1 MKFKHLTVILGILG
15 VIFFAQINSYAQK
28 PQVPTDEQVK
38 QLEGTVEVSFK
49 IDAAGK
55 LEVIS
60 INATSPQLAD
70 YVISKLNKIKLDK
83 GDPQIGQVVKYRFVF
98 KKQV

>member
-1 MKFKHLTVILGILG
+1 MKIRILASVLIVFAGLFAG
-15 VIFFAQINSYAQK
+15 TGDIFAQK
-28 PQVPTDEQVK
+28 PPAATEVRSKD
-38 QLEGTVEVSFK
+38 LEGTVEVSFK
-49 IDAAGK
+49 IDASGRV
-55 LEVIS
+55 EVLS

-70 YVISKLNKIKLDK
+70 YVINKLKKIKLDK